1 MSIQLSGLTLLSIT
15 SCILGLAVAAILWRY
30 PRENNYNNRLLSAS
44 LFFLTGA
51 QIVGLLVETRL
62 ILHVPHFYRL
72 GNLFGLVFMPLSW
85 MYLRGLLRN
94 QKLQWKDVVHF
105 LPALLY
111 FVDYA
116 PFFFSST
123 EAKRIAIENNL
134 QNLNHVLRYNESM
147 FFPDWFHLWFRNL
160 VIFFYWSL
168 QARMLFNLVRAESK
182 EIVTENRAWFRWLTI
197 YLSLQLFLFFPFF
210 LALFD
215 SRIPY
220 WSAITIGASI
230 VLVFTSLSLIIQPVI
245 LYGIR
250 GWIISTKN
258 GDVEAAHDGNTHM
271 MYVSKEKLKTINVLL
286 EKLMSTEKPYLKVGY
301 SLLDLTNDLGVPLYQ
316 VSFFLNHVKGK
327 NFHDVLNEYRVEYS
341 RELMLKEKKQQ
352 LTLEAIAFESGF
364 GNRNSFTNAF
374 KKFTGHTPSTFLKEV
389 RHNGNGNSS
398 EHVNGNLNGM
408 DKSRKNNTEGKGK
421 NENEL

>member
-62 ILHVPHFYRL
+62 ILHVPHLYRL

-85 MYLRGLLRN
+85 MYLRGLLKN
-94 QKLQWKDVVHF
+94 QKLQWKDLIHF
-105 LPALLY
+105 LPAVLY

-123 EAKRIAIENNL
+123 EAKRVAIENNL
-134 QNLNHVLRYNESM
+134 QNLNHVLRYNESI

-160 VIFFYWSL
+160 IILFYWFL
-168 QARMLFNLVRAESK
+168 QVRMLIKLVKSESK

-197 YLSLQLFLFFPFF
+197 YLSLQFFLFFPFF
-210 LALFD
+210 LAILD
-215 SRIPY
+215 SRIHY
-220 WSAITIGASI
+220 WPAITIGASI
-230 VLVFTSLSLIIQPVI
+230 VLVFTSLSLIFQPVI

-250 GWIISTKN
+250 GWIISPEG
-258 GDVEAAHDGNTHM
+258 GDTHPAQDGNTHL

-286 EKLMSTEKPYLKVGY
+286 EKLMSAEKPYLKVGY

-327 NFHDVLNEYRVEYS
+327 NFHDMLNEYRVEYS
-341 RELMLKEKKQQ
+341 RELMQKEKNQQ

-374 KKFTGHTPSTFLKEV
+374 KKFTGHTPSAFLKEV
-389 RHNGNGNSS
+389 RQNGNGNG
-398 EHVNGNLNGM
+398 HLNGNGNG
-408 DKSRKNNTEGKGK
+408 NGKGK
-421 NENEL
+421 KNSIDGKDKSESEF